1 MASWQGSLARFVFPV
16 SCHGRVAGI
25 GSQHVPQFMSA
36 PLPSPLSAAAAAI
49 PLEGPHGPMGVLVC
63 GHGSRNRLAVA
74 EFADLARQLRGH
86 LGAVP
91 LEYGYLEFARPI
103 LRDGLERLR
112 QRGVRH
118 VLAIPAMLFAAG
130 HAKND
135 IPSVLNAYAAETGL
149 RIDYG
154 RELGVDRSM
163 ILAAGARIRACLEQ
177 ANAEDL
183 AAGRAPIPL
192 HDTVLVVVGRGSSD
206 PDANS
211 NVAKVTRMLVEGF
224 GFGWGETCY
233 SGVTFPLVE
242 PGLRQIVRLGYR
254 RLVVFP
260 YFLFSGVLVSRIV
273 DHSQRVAADH
283 PAIDFRS
290 ASYLG
295 DHAGVLDTFRER
307 VLDVLRG
314 DTAMNCSLCKY
325 RAQVLGFEQE
335 VGLPQQSHHHHV
347 EGLIES
353 CNLCERECTGACQ
366 PDGVPLPLSPSH
378 AHSHSNGNG
387 HPHTHDH
394 GHSPCHDSGP
404 AQDHSHAGEHGPSNE
419 HGHGQEQGHS
429 HGEVHSH
436 GHAHAPGPGS
446 GHDHPPHDHRHGVD
460 DASPSH
466 QHHHPYPHAD
476 HPLGPRTLRS
486 RAGLKPSASGAA
498 SAPTSDGNP
507 AMGHEATPSTS
518 ASPPVPADAPVHTPL
533 PDVPNA
539 PTDGLTGVEPIA
551 AEAPP
556 PIGVPPGGAA
566 VPAERRKLKKF
577 V

>member
-1 MASWQGSLARFVFPV
+1 
-16 SCHGRVAGI
+16 
-25 GSQHVPQFMSA
+25 MSA

-74 EFADLARQLRGH
+74 EFADLAGQLRGH

-283 PAIDFRS
+283 PDIDFRS

-366 PDGVPLPLSPSH
+366 PDGVPLPLGPSHTHGHSHAHDHGQIHSHSHGHSHSESPSH
-378 AHSHSNGNG
+378 DRGQIHSYDHSHSHDSGQAQNPS
-387 HPHTHDH
+387 HPHDH
-394 GHSPCHDSGP
+394 GHSHEPG
-404 AQDHSHAGEHGPSNE
+404 QTREHR
-419 HGHGQEQGHS
+419 HS
-429 HGEVHSH
+429 HGEVHSQGEVHSH
-436 GHAHAPGPGS
+436 GDASGPGPGG
-446 GHDHPPHDHRHGVD
+446 GHDHPPQEHPHGVD
-460 DASPSH
+460 DGSPSH
-466 QHHHPYPHAD
+466 HHHHPYPHAD

-486 RAGLKPSASGAA
+486 RAGLNSSASSA
-498 SAPTSDGNP
+498 SSDSNSDGTP
-507 AMGHEATPSTS
+507 ALGHGTTPIANANAN
-518 ASPPVPADAPVHTPL
+518 ASPRVPADAPV
-533 PDVPNA
+533 NA
-539 PTDGLTGVEPIA
+539 MDQAMVNASADRLSGAEPVAVEPVA
-551 AEAPP
+551 AEATSPS
-556 PIGVPPGGAA
+556 GAHGE
-566 VPAERRKLKKF
+566 ERRSPPT
-577 V
+577 VES